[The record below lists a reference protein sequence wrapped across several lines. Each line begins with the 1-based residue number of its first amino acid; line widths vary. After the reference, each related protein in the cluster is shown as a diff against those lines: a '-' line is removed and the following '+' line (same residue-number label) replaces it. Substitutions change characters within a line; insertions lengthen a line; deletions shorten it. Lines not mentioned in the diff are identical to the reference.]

1 MFWTLAQ
8 EETGREIA
16 ARSGKSKDFL
26 DLVDPDYLPGCARQL
41 DGVQARMPA
50 IRGVNIATIIDVHV
64 LGYEAGTDQGFKLRF
79 TLTSSGRF
87 EEMIPRRGLRIR
99 VDCRRK
105 FSSRG
110 ARFPVAWH
118 PPQLR

>member
-16 ARSGKSKDFL
+16 ARSGKSKEFPDRIDL
-26 DLVDPDYLPGCARQL
+26 DDLPGRTRQL
-41 DGVQARMPA
+41 DDVQARMPA
-50 IRGVNIATIIDVHV
+50 IHGANIATIIDIHV
-64 LGYEAGTDQGFKLRF
+64 LGCEAGTDQGFKLRF
-79 TLTSSGRF
+79 TLTSPGRF

-99 VDCRRK
+99 VDRRRN
-105 FSSRG
+105 FSSGG

-118 PPQLR
+118 PRRLR